1 MKKSHKW
8 IKAVEARCPYCGTH
22 KVYCTVTDEGALIEC
37 RCCGEWF
44 ELGRQK

>member
-8 IKAVEARCPYCGTH
+8 IEAVEARCPYCGIY
-22 KVYCTVTDEGALIEC
+22 KIYLAVADVGDLVKC

-44 ELGRQK
+44 ELGQQK